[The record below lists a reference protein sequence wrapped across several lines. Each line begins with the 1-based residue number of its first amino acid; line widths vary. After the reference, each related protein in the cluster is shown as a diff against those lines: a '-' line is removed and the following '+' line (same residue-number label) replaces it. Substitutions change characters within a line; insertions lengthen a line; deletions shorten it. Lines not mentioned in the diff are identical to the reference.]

1 MRRTIISLLLLAG
14 LTSTPASA
22 DELTIADNAPDRYV
36 VVKGDTLW
44 DISGRFLK
52 QPWRWPE
59 IWRLNKDEIKDP
71 HWIYPGDVI
80 VLDYSDGSPRLRL
93 MKNHSSGGS
102 SGEVKLSPRVRSE
115 PSTGFAI
122 PSIAPS
128 VIEPYLSQPLVVGV
142 DQLKGA
148 PRVAQGPD
156 DRVILSVGEKAY
168 IVGIAEGDP
177 NQIWQ
182 IYRPGKA
189 LTDPDTKELLGYEAE
204 YLGDAKLQNQKNGV
218 TTMQILK
225 IKQEITVGDR
235 LVPARRSDVFS
246 YIPHAPTND
255 FGGKVISA
263 YGGVAEIGQ
272 YGIPVINRGSRDGV
286 ELGHVLALYK
296 QGRPIKKE
304 SAKEPTLT
312 TPAEVNGYAFV
323 FRVFERV
330 SYALI
335 MNVRHPVNV
344 MDEAHKP

>member
-14 LTSTPASA
+14 LTSAPARA
-22 DELTIADNAPDRYV
+22 EELKLADNVPDRYV

-93 MKNHSSGGS
+93 MKQHSSGG
-102 SGEVKLSPRVRSE
+102 SGEVKLSPRIRSE
-115 PSTGFAI
+115 ASTGFAI
-122 PSIAPS
+122 PSIPPS
-128 VIEPYLSQPLVVGV
+128 VIEPYLSQPLVVGP
-142 DQLKGA
+142 DQLKNA

-168 IVGIAEGDP
+168 VVGIADNDP
-177 NQIWQ
+177 NLIWQ

-204 YLGDAKLQNQKNGV
+204 YLGDAKLVSQQNKV

-225 IKQEITVGDR
+225 VKQEITIGDR
-235 LVPARRSDVFS
+235 LVPAHRSEVFS
-246 YIPHAPTND
+246 YVPHAPATD

-272 YGIPVINRGSRDGV
+272 YGIPVINRGARDGV
-286 ELGHVLALYK
+286 EPGHVLALYK

-304 SAKEPTLT
+304 SAKEETLF

-323 FRVFERV
+323 FRVFDRV

-335 MNVRHPVNV
+335 MNVRYPVNV